1 MKSLNFI
8 IHAKILTIIANV
20 VMLRMKGSLNN
31 DRGIMALGDSTKNLY
46 KNKEIL

>member
-31 DRGIMALGDSTKNLY
+31 DRGIREFNQEPL
-46 KNKEIL
+46 

>member
-8 IHAKILTIIANV
+8 IHAKVLTIIANV

-31 DRGIMALGDSTKNLY
+31 DRGIRGFSQEPL
-46 KNKEIL
+46 